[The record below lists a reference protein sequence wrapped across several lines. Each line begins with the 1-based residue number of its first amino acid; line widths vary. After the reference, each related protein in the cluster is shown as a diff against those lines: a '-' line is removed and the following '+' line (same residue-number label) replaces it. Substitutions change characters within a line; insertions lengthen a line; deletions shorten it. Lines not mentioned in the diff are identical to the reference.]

1 MIIGIQAALTKLK
14 AFVDSFTRADDGAT
28 LKASGTKNWQNI
40 RGTWGISS
48 NRASTATS
56 ASSYPLAS
64 IKTGTVNATVRIG
77 VGATTSAH
85 GWGSAYWLE
94 DSNNWY
100 ATYTDRT
107 YYQTGPFTGYSCP
120 PSGFGAF
127 TANCTG
133 TSVAASSNGTCGN
146 PACTGGNGPCHQYQ
160 PCSGFVAGTPTMSC
174 SDGMGGTRYRW
185 ELCGAP
191 CSGGNPGTTTNVCGG
206 GCGFVNACAAS
217 QSGLGGDAPK
227 GANSYQYYTDNYL
240 YFLRTVKNSAGSIS
254 TLNSTQIANT
264 TSSSY
269 YTSFVQAKTN
279 FPSTNSVRITS
290 DAGTYDVA
298 VSSPL
303 QGKSYG
309 VIIAP
314 VTSGTNAP
322 TQASTV
328 DNFDY
333 TPTA

>member
-14 AFVDSFTRADDGAT
+14 AFVDSFTRANDGAT

-48 NRASTATS
+48 NMASTATS
-56 ASSYPLAS
+56 AASYPLAS
-64 IKTGTVNATVRIG
+64 IKTGTVSATARIG

-107 YYQTGPFTGYSCP
+107 YYQAGPFTEYYCP
-120 PSGFGAF
+120 TAPF
-127 TANCTG
+127 TLYC
-133 TSVAASSNGTCGN
+133 SNGTCGN
-146 PACTGGNGPCHQYQ
+146 PSCTGGNGPCGYYQ
-160 PCSGFVAGTPTMSC
+160 NCYGFAAGTPVLS
-174 SDGMGGTRYRW
+174 
-185 ELCGAP
+185 CGAGYGWGV
-191 CSGGNPGTTTNVCGG
+191 CGYQCIGGNPGTAYNVCGG
-206 GCGFVNACAAS
+206 ACGFVNDCSAS
-217 QSGLGGDAPK
+217 QTGLGGNSPQA
-227 GANSYQYYTDNYL
+227 AASYQYYTDNYL
-240 YFLRTVKNSAGSIS
+240 YYLRTIKNSAGSIS

>member
-14 AFVDSFTRADDGAT
+14 AFVDSFTRANDGAT
-28 LKASGTKNWQNI
+28 LKASGTKNWPNI

-56 ASSYPLAS
+56 AASYPLAS
-64 IKTGTVNATVRIG
+64 IKTGTVSATARIG

-107 YYQTGPFTGYSCP
+107 YYQAGPFTAYHCP
-120 PSGFGAF
+120 TAPF
-127 TANCTG
+127 TQNCG
-133 TSVAASSNGTCGN
+133 NGTCGN
-146 PACTGGNGPCHQYQ
+146 PSCTGGNGPCNYYQ
-160 PCSGFVAGTPTMSC
+160 NCYGFAAGTPTLSC
-174 SDGMGGTRYRW
+174 SDGMGGTLYGW
-185 ELCGAP
+185 GPCGYQ
-191 CSGGNPGTTTNVCGG
+191 CSGGNPGTAYNVCGG
-206 GCGFVNACAAS
+206 ACGFVNDCSAS
-217 QSGLGGDAPK
+217 QTGLGGNSPQA
-227 GANSYQYYTDNYL
+227 AASYQYYTDNYL
-240 YFLRTVKNSAGSIS
+240 YYLRTIKNASGTIT
-254 TLNSTQIANT
+254 TLNSTNWANT
-264 TSSSY
+264 TDAGR
-269 YTSFVQAKTN
+269 YTSYIQARTN
-279 FPSTNSVRITS
+279 YPSTNSVRITYAPEGGAS
-290 DAGTYDVA
+290 STYDVA
-298 VSSPL
+298 ITSPL
-303 QGKSYG
+303 KGKSYG

-314 VTSGTNAP
+314 VTGGTNSP